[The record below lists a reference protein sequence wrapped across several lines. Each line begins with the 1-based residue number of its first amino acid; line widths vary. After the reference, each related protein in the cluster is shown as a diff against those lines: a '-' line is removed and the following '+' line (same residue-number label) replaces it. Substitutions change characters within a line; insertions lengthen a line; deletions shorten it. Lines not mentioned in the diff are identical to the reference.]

1 MPIETPLAV
10 GPFHADGNNIH
21 PPSGSNSQAGK
32 TNTTPMNKHDD
43 PDTDYVIGLSPR
55 MQDRH
60 TSQHV
65 CELIERTLS
74 GDPGDSD
81 DPENLMHTVSA
92 LLDDQPSIRIYRQEK
107 TPAIIAMF
115 RPDDL
120 RMLFVHED
128 ELIDPKVIQIIR
140 DFGFNGR
147 TLLPLG

>member
-1 MPIETPLAV
+1 
-10 GPFHADGNNIH
+10 
-21 PPSGSNSQAGK
+21 
-32 TNTTPMNKHDD
+32 MNKHDD

-107 TPAIIAMF
+107 TPAVIAMF